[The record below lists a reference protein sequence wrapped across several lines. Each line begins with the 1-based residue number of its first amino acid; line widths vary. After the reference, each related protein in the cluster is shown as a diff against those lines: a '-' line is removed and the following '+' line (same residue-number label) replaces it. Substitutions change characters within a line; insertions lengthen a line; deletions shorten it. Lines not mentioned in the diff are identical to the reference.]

1 MQATDLHSHI
11 IERYQ
16 QLLHERLVSRRAS
29 EDYLYWVRRFL
40 NEREHQDAMPRAAE
54 VARFLKALKSDQLSS
69 SAERRAEVALELLQV
84 ELMDQSE
91 VA

>member
-1 MQATDLHSHI
+1 MNATDLHTHI
-11 IERYQ
+11 LQRYQ
-16 QLLHERLVSRRAS
+16 NLLHERLVSRRAS

-40 NEREHQDAMPRAAE
+40 NERHTPDAMPDTGE
-54 VARFLKALKSDQLSS
+54 VARFLRTLKTDRLSS

-84 ELMDQSE
+84 ELMDPSE